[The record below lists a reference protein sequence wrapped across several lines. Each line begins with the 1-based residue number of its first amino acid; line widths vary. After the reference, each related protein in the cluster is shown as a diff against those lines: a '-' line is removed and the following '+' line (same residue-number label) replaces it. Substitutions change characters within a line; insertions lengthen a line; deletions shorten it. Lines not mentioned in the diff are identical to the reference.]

1 MTPSPYRQ
9 PGRTSR
15 SPQKEP
21 PVRPPFVAVFAM
33 IAAVALVVIL
43 NRASERDREKMSG
56 GVQCHVTLFDVM
68 LNTDP
73 R

>member
-1 MTPSPYRQ
+1 M
-9 PGRTSR
+9 
-15 SPQKEP
+15 
-21 PVRPPFVAVFAM
+21 RPPFVAVFAM
-33 IAAVALVVIL
+33 LAAVALVVIL

-56 GVQCHVTLFDVM
+56 GVVCHVTIVDVM